1 MTKLD
6 TLIKLL
12 EDARFEADRLG
23 PTGKAIVGR
32 LGEALVTARALA
44 ATGGEV
50 DEGIRPDEL
59 SSANDG

>member
-12 EDARFEADRLG
+12 EDARSEADRLG
-23 PTGKAIVGR
+23 PTGRAIVGR
-32 LGEALVTARALA
+32 LGEALVAARALA
-44 ATGGEV
+44 ATDGGA
-50 DEGIRPDEL
+50 DEGKRPEEL